1 MRENTGYNFYRKKVI
16 NDLEGIR
23 ITETFS
29 SIFPFES
36 NFALLSHLK
45 VILKYLPYLA
55 LDMQEDKA
63 SEMFWRSLGLT
74 DGDINGI
81 KKDNDEDY
89 ERCYKVLKTWW
100 QRDGT
105 CVNLAKALKKHEYTA
120 TFEKYCLK
128 KHDPPT
134 GKTEELRKFP
144 ARLFF

>member
-105 CVNLAKALKKHEYTA
+105 
-120 TFEKYCLK
+120 
-128 KHDPPT
+128 
-134 GKTEELRKFP
+134 
-144 ARLFF
+144 

>member
-16 NDLEGIR
+16 NDLEGIK

-29 SIFPFES
+29 PIFPFES

-45 VILKYLPYLA
+45 VIPKYLPYLA

-105 CVNLAKALKKHEYTA
+105 NVNLAKALKKHEYTA
-120 TFEKYCLK
+120 TFEKYCPK
-128 KHDPPT
+128 KHDPPA
-134 GKTEELRKFP
+134 GKPEELRKFP
-144 ARLFF
+144 SRLFF